1 MELLGGNTGYVLFN
15 DNSCVGI
22 DMVGTLKDF
31 FEFILYW
38 ILIGTVTILFVIFM
52 LGVAIVDLLMDI
64 VSKITRSF
72 KKHD

>member
-1 MELLGGNTGYVLFN
+1 MELFRSNPFHIWCDDADSIGT
-15 DNSCVGI
+15 

-31 FEFILYW
+31 FEFVLYW

-52 LGVAIVDLLMDI
+52 LGLAIVDLLMDI

>member
-1 MELLGGNTGYVLFN
+1 MELSRSNPFHIWCDDADSIRT
-15 DNSCVGI
+15 

-31 FEFILYW
+31 FESVLYW

-52 LGVAIVDLLMDI
+52 LGLAIVDLLMDI